1 MAYVGGREKMGG
13 GTESGKQGRKSS
25 PWLPPESRHGVEVG
39 STGNPKQVRLATVL
53 YSQ

>member
-13 GTESGKQGRKSS
+13 GTESGKQGGKSS
-25 PWLPPESRHGVEVG
+25 PWLPPESRPGVEVG
-39 STGNPKQVRLATVL
+39 PMGNPEQAHLATAL